1 MRTFVLDA
9 FLCAGL
15 VGSAF
20 SATYNVP
27 RDEPIATIRIPEK
40 WQTKEYE
47 ERVETISPDRAFSFL
62 VIRPEGNKIAETMG
76 EVMRYIRNRGGIT
89 VKSETLKREQG
100 KLSGMEV
107 MSFSWVGK
115 DNKGDIKIRF
125 TVVSIVDKKRLL
137 VAYWASPEADK
148 KHQAELTKIM
158 QSITKA

>member
-47 ERVETISPDRAFSFL
+47 ERVEATSPDGAVCFL
-62 VIRPEGNKIAETMG
+62 AIFPEANKVAETMG
-76 EVMRYIRNRGGIT
+76 EVMRYIRSRGGIT
-89 VKSETLKREQG
+89 VKPETRTREQG
-100 KLSGMEV
+100 KLNGMEV
-107 MSFSWVGK
+107 MSLSWVG
-115 DNKGDIKIRF
+115 
-125 TVVSIVDKKRLL
+125 
-137 VAYWASPEADK
+137 
-148 KHQAELTKIM
+148 
-158 QSITKA
+158 